1 MAYASSADF
10 IIKFG
15 ETEWL
20 QLTDRDVDETSDA
33 GVGADALNDAS
44 GVVDGY
50 LRSIYVIPLSVVDPV
65 IKQITLDL
73 ARWILSGNQA
83 SERVLDGYKEANKR
97 LDDIAKQRLVLTS
110 MKISEVVNTDGTTA
124 SSSGIAY
131 TTPEIGYTRM
141 PEPYL

>member
-10 IIKFG
+10 ITKFG
-15 ETEWL
+15 EPEWL

-33 GVGADALNDAS
+33 GVGTDALNDAS
-44 GVVDGY
+44 GIVDGY
-50 LRSIYVIPLSVVDPV
+50 LRAIYLIPLSVVDPV

-83 SERVLDGYKEANKR
+83 SERVLDGYREANKR
-97 LDDIAKQRLVLTS
+97 LDDLAKQRLVLTAT
-110 MKISEVVNTDGTTA
+110 KLSEVVNADGTIA

-131 TTPEIGYTRM
+131 TTPERAYTRM